1 MSLIDKYN
9 IIENHIIDKNKV
21 SIKLENYFE
30 NYFESDIKVFIPD
43 YINQIIYFEKA
54 NINIDFL
61 GNQIEKL
68 LIQRRNNIRNLIKK
82 DNFELSGLNKF
93 IKLFIKKIE
102 YINNL
107 FNKSNIIRFS
117 IDNLSKLIISDSII
131 MMFIEQ
137 EIITFD
143 DKNYSQIETLIN
155 LIKSLNKYDSLIL
168 TNFLRLLCNIFNR
181 QLSIDVDIP
190 LSQNLRIIN
199 KFYDSIKYYK
209 KIQEYYSFIK
219 LELSELD
226 KDIKDI
232 IIKNFCDVI
241 KNNTLLEVEF
251 VMNNIWLEFNTIIF
265 NNSNINENIINN
277 IIILINKNLNTEN
290 LNKIINIITYL
301 NISPDDKHFINQK
314 IINLLT
320 KNNMNESILYNLDLY
335 IRENKENELSSIISI
350 INQLKDK
357 DIFINKNHE
366 LLIKRLLEN
375 FSKPQPEF
383 NTYIKFESHILDK
396 MNKYF
401 GNNLLYKSRKVIAD
415 IVQSYENNKLEN
427 CDVITTSYNIWDIN
441 QTEGLLSYDI
451 VNENTIL
458 GTYMKKY
465 QDYYL
470 SKYEDRIIN
479 WLPHFGE
486 VKITYLDQKLK
497 MLPIQFIVVEMF
509 NNTNR
514 ILIQDIIDSK
524 VLINYTPKFRN
535 DIIGSLVLSGLF
547 SISNNYLVLSMSGKF
562 KEDLIQV
569 FFNNSD
575 YAIICEEKRNDYLVH
590 TREEITKTNIN
601 KILKTNTLSFDE
613 LFNTTKNAINVFE
626 LDNNIFT
633 KSIDNMINMDY
644 IKLENDKYIRLFY

>member
-9 IIENHIIDKNKV
+9 IIENHVIDKNKV
-21 SIKLENYFE
+21 STKLENYFE
-30 NYFESDIKVFIPD
+30 NYLESDIKVFIPD
-43 YINQIIYFEKA
+43 YINQIIYFERD

-82 DNFELSGLNKF
+82 ENFELSGLNKF
-93 IKLFIKKIE
+93 IKLFIKKLE

-107 FNKSNIIRFS
+107 FNKSNIVVTS

-143 DKNYSQIETLIN
+143 DKNYTHIETLIN

-168 TNFLRLLCNIFNR
+168 TNFLRLFCNIFNR
-181 QLSIDVDIP
+181 QMSIEVDIP
-190 LSQNLRIIN
+190 LSQNLKIIN

-219 LELSELD
+219 LELSALD

-241 KNNTLLEVEF
+241 KNNTLTEVEF
-251 VMNNIWLEFNTIIF
+251 VMNNIWSEFNTLIF
-265 NNSNINENIINN
+265 NNNINENIINN

-301 NISPDDKHFINQK
+301 SISSDDKNFINQK

-320 KNNMNESILYNLDLY
+320 KNNMNEAILYNLDLY

-396 MNKYF
+396 MNKFF
-401 GNNLLYKSRKVIAD
+401 GNNLLYKSRKVIDD

-427 CDVITTSYNIWDIN
+427 CDIITTTYNIWDIN
-441 QTEGLLSYDI
+441 QTEGMLSHDTI
-451 VNENTIL
+451 NDNTVL

-470 SKYEDRIIN
+470 SKYKNRIIN

-486 VKITYLDQKLK
+486 VNITYLDQKLK

-514 ILIQDIIDSK
+514 ILIQDIINSK

-547 SISNNYLVLSMSGKF
+547 SMSNNYLVLSMSGKF

-575 YAIICEEKRNDYLVH
+575 YAIICDEKRNDDLVH

-644 IKLENDKYIRLFY
+644 IKFENDKYIRLFY